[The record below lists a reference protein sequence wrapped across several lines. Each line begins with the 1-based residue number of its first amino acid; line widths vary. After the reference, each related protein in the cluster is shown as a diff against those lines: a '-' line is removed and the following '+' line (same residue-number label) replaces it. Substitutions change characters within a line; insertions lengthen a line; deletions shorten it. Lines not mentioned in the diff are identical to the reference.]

1 MTPAMTMGS
10 ITTHNQLN
18 NHTFFSF
25 GGDRTLSLLDFGT
38 RKTLFFGERTP
49 SVLARFRLGDFGAV
63 LPGANLRSSFPTG
76 ACPSAMTAAMASLPA
91 VVAAGDNLPFV
102 LPSLADDERRRAG
115 AGVDGLAA
123 SFDGLAAGDDALA
136 AGVDGLVAGDEE
148 GSVAAVPW
156 GGADDAR
163 LPFATAPLGEF
174 VARLRAGVDPAPVL
188 AARFAAGGMVAK
200 RARVKL
206 LFCSAS

>member
-25 GGDRTLSLLDFGT
+25 GGDRALSLLDFGT
-38 RKTLFFGERTP
+38 RKTLFFGERTT
-49 SVLARFRLGDFGAV
+49 SVLARFRLGGVGAV
-63 LPGANLRSSFPTG
+63 LPGASLRFSFPTG
-76 ACPSAMTAAMASLPA
+76 ACPSAMTAAPASLPA

-102 LPSLADDERRRAG
+102 LPSLADDERRRA
-115 AGVDGLAA
+115 
-123 SFDGLAAGDDALA
+123 S